1 MENVDRNSLET
12 REKMPQKV
20 ISGNDNQRPVKKV
33 KREYSRVEVSWPA
46 TILTAQG
53 PIEGET
59 KNISFR
65 GALIIL
71 RELPDLNGPLRLAI
85 EIPNELHAIL
95 ATVELIRLDIDDI
108 GNDGPSYA
116 LGVRFRDISE
126 YDLQFLASAVLH

>member
-33 KREYSRVEVSWPA
+33 KREYSRVEVSWPD

-71 RELPDLNGPLRLAI
+71 RELPDLNGPLRLAM
-85 EIPNELHAIL
+85 EIPNEQHAIL

-108 GNDGPSYA
+108 GNDSPSYA